1 MSASKKETIFFI
13 FIHLIMLFGVSEV
26 LDVRFAQKVP
36 KICCFSHSSSSSV
49 MEKLSMQL
57 TMK

>member
-1 MSASKKETIFFI
+1 MRQPALSTAKQEWPSQMMFMVFSS
-13 FIHLIMLFGVSEV
+13 LIP
-26 LDVRFAQKVP
+26 R
-36 KICCFSHSSSSSV
+36 HSSSSSV